1 MITIR
6 CPVRISLIGGG
17 SDLDVYLD
25 THKKGSVISFT
36 PDLYTYV
43 SIYKDVLG
51 RNNLDKKYIVH
62 YSIREEVN
70 RIDQIQN
77 ELVRL
82 ALSQNNSK
90 PCSLHLTSDIFS
102 HGSGL
107 AVSSSYSCAL
117 TYALNEFNQTT
128 VSEIECGK
136 LAHDMEKKINP
147 LLGMQ
152 DVFGCCVGGF
162 KKIEFTKDEAYPKYK
177 FLPADLFNHFDMYLY
192 YTGITRS
199 STEVLKT
206 VVCPEKD
213 ILNPLVLEAEKL
225 ILSQDYY
232 ELMKLINLGWEE
244 KKKMSKG
251 AMINQ
256 DLINLDKWIS
266 SLHNCVA
273 SKLCG
278 AGNGGF
284 FLVFFEKGTEVP
296 DGFKK
301 ISISKTGV
309 RRLI

>member
-82 ALSQNNSK
+82 TLSQNNSK

>member
-1 MITIR
+1 MITVK
-6 CPVRISLIGGG
+6 CPVRISLVGGG

-25 THKKGSVISFT
+25 THNKGSVISFT
-36 PDLYTYV
+36 PDLFTYV
-43 SIYKDVLG
+43 SVYKDVLG
-51 RNNLDKKYIVH
+51 RNNLEKKYIVN
-62 YSIREEVN
+62 YSIREEVS
-70 RIDQIQN
+70 RINQIQN
-77 ELVRL
+77 DLVRL
-82 ALSQNNSK
+82 CLMKNNSK
-90 PCSLHLTSDIFS
+90 PCSVHLTSDIFS

-117 TYALNEFNQTT
+117 TYAMNEFNQNNI
-128 VSEIECGK
+128 SEIECGK
-136 LAHDMEKKINP
+136 QAHELEKLINP

-152 DVFGCCVGGF
+152 DIFGCCVGGF
-162 KKIEFTKDEAYPKYK
+162 KKIEFAKGEMYPRYT
-177 FLPADLFNHFDMYLY
+177 FLPTDLFNHFDLYLY

-199 STEVLKT
+199 STEVLKS
-206 VVCPEKD
+206 VVCPDED
-213 ILNPLVLEAEKL
+213 ILNPLVSAAEKM
-225 ILSQDYY
+225 IINQDYY
-232 ELMKLINLGWEE
+232 EFMKLINIGWQE

-251 AMINQ
+251 AMLNESLVQ
-256 DLINLDKWIS
+256 LDEWIS

-296 DGFKK
+296 DGFRK

>member
-1 MITIR
+1 MITVR
-6 CPVRISLIGGG
+6 CPVRISFVGGG
-17 SDLDVYLD
+17 SDLDVYLNR
-25 THKKGSVISFT
+25 HNAGSVISFT

-51 RNNLDKKYIVH
+51 RNNLDKKYIVN

-77 ELVRL
+77 DLVRL
-82 ALSQNNSK
+82 CLKENNTK
-90 PCSLHLTSDIFS
+90 PCSVHLTSDIFS

-117 TYALNEFNQTT
+117 TYALNEFKNTEI
-128 VSEIECGK
+128 SEIECGRQ
-136 LAHDMEKKINP
+136 AHDLEKQINP

-152 DVFGCCVGGF
+152 DIFGCCVGGF
-162 KKIEFTKDEAYPKYK
+162 KKIEFVKGEDYPKYT
-177 FLPADLFNHFDMYLY
+177 FLPTEIFNHFDMYLY

-199 STEVLKT
+199 STEVLKS
-206 VVCPEKD
+206 VVCPEED
-213 ILNPLVLEAEKL
+213 VLNPLVGEAEKMILTQNYYGFMDL
-225 ILSQDYY
+225 IR
-232 ELMKLINLGWEE
+232 IGWQE

-251 AMINQ
+251 AMTNK
-256 DLINLDKWIS
+256 LLVELDTWIS

-296 DGFKK
+296 DGFRK
-301 ISISKTGV
+301 ISISKSGV

>member
-1 MITIR
+1 MITVK

-17 SDLDVYLD
+17 SDLDVYLN
-25 THKKGSVISFT
+25 THNRGSVISFT
-36 PDLYTYV
+36 PNLYTYV

-51 RNNLDKKYIVH
+51 RNNLDKKYIVN
-62 YSIREEVN
+62 YSIREEVS
-70 RIDQIQN
+70 RIDDIQN
-77 ELVRL
+77 DLVRL
-82 ALSQNNSK
+82 CLKQNNSK

-117 TYALNEFNQTT
+117 TYALNEFNEKTI
-128 VSEIECGK
+128 SEIECGRD
-136 LAHDMEKKINP
+136 AHLLEKQINP
-147 LLGMQ
+147 LLGLQ
-152 DVFGCCVGGF
+152 DVYGCCVGGF
-162 KKIEFTKDEAYPKYK
+162 KKIEFCKNEQYPKYT
-177 FLPADLFNHFDMYLY
+177 FLPTDLFNHFDLYLY
-192 YTGITRS
+192 YTGFTRS
-199 STEVLKT
+199 STEVLKS
-206 VVCPEKD
+206 VVCPDKD
-213 ILNPLVLEAEKL
+213 ILNPLVAEAENL
-225 ILSQDYY
+225 IIKQKYY
-232 ELMKLINLGWEE
+232 EFMKLIKLGWEE

-251 AMINQ
+251 AMINHS
-256 DLINLDKWIS
+256 LVELDTWIS

>member
-6 CPVRISLIGGG
+6 CPVRISLVGGG
-17 SDLDVYLD
+17 SDLDVYLN
-25 THKKGSVISFT
+25 THEQGSVISFT

-43 SIYKDVLG
+43 SIYKDILG

-77 ELVRL
+77 ELVKL

-102 HGSGL
+102 NGSGL

-232 ELMKLINLGWEE
+232 ELMKLINLGWKE

-251 AMINQ
+251 AMVNQ
-256 DLINLDKWIS
+256 ELINLDKWIS

-296 DGFKK
+296 NGFKK

>member
-1 MITIR
+1 MITVR
-6 CPVRISLIGGG
+6 CPIRISLLGGG
-17 SDLDVYLD
+17 SDLDIYLN
-25 THKKGSVISFT
+25 HHSKGSVISFT

-43 SIYKDVLG
+43 SIYRDVLG
-51 RNNLDKKYIVH
+51 RNNLNKKYIVN
-62 YSIREEVN
+62 YSIREEVEN
-70 RIDQIQN
+70 INKIKND
-77 ELVRL
+77 LVRL
-82 ALSQNNSK
+82 ALIENNSP
-90 PCSLHLTSDIFS
+90 PCSVHMTSDIFS

-117 TYALNEFNQTT
+117 TYALNEYNNINI
-128 VSEIECGK
+128 SEIECGNR
-136 LAHDMEKKINP
+136 AHILEKKINP

-152 DVFGCCVGGF
+152 DIFGCCIGGF
-162 KKIEFTKDEAYPKYK
+162 KKIEFTKNEKYPKYT
-177 FLPADLFNHFDMYLY
+177 FLPTDLFNHFDLYLY

-206 VVCPEKD
+206 VICPEED
-213 ILNPLVLEAEKL
+213 ILNPLVSEAENL
-225 ILSQDYY
+225 IIKQQYY
-232 ELMKLINLGWEE
+232 DFMKLIKLGWEE

-251 AMINQ
+251 AMINHS
-256 DLINLDKWIS
+256 LVELDTWIS

>member
-1 MITIR
+1 MITVR

-25 THKKGSVISFT
+25 KHLNGSVISFT
-36 PDLYTYV
+36 PDLFTYV
-43 SIYKDVLG
+43 SVYKDVLG

-62 YSIREEVN
+62 YSIREEVC

-82 ALSQNNSK
+82 TLKEHNAK

-117 TYALNEFNQTT
+117 TYALSEFNQNTI
-128 VSEIECGK
+128 SEIECGRQ
-136 LAHDMEKKINP
+136 AHDTEKQINP

-162 KKIEFTKDEAYPKYK
+162 KKIEFTKNEKYPRYK
-177 FLPADLFNHFDMYLY
+177 FLPADIFNYFDMYLY

-213 ILNPLVLEAEKL
+213 ILNPLVSDAENL
-225 ILSQDYY
+225 ILNQDYY
-232 ELMKLINLGWEE
+232 GLMKLIRMGWEE

-251 AMINQ
+251 AMVNR
-256 DLINLDKWIS
+256 DLVHLDEWIS
-266 SLHNCVA
+266 TLHNCVA

-301 ISISKTGV
+301 ISINKSGV